1 MAELLNLNP
10 RLDRRALAGEFA
22 HVGRLQIRDVLTAE
36 SAARVQEILVNRTP
50 WNLAWQSGASSA
62 PQLLKADQVASM
74 GTAELEQIASRAAA
88 DPEYGFAYHSYPL
101 VTAYLERWSPG
112 SPQERLLEELN
123 SPEMLQFIRD
133 VTAFGD
139 IVKMDGQATLYTA
152 GNFLRPHNDEE
163 SERGRKVAYVL
174 NMTVG
179 SWDPRWGGL
188 LRFFDENWDVEQ
200 QFVPSFTCLNLFR
213 VPQWHEVSQVA
224 QDAPRAR
231 YAITGWA
238 RNR

>member
-1 MAELLNLNP
+1 MADLLNLNP
-10 RLDRRALAGEFA
+10 QLDEGALAGEFA
-22 HVGRLQIRDVLTAE
+22 RTGRLQIRDVLTGE
-36 SAARVQEILVNRTP
+36 SAARVQDVLVNRTP
-50 WNLAWQSGASSA
+50 WNLAWQSGPKSP
-62 PQLLKADQVASM
+62 PQVVKARQVASM
-74 GTAELEQIASRAAA
+74 AAAELERLASRAAA
-88 DPEYGFAYHSYPL
+88 DPDYGFAYHSYPL

-123 SPEMLQFIRD
+123 SPELLQFMRD
-133 VTAFGD
+133 VTGFND

-163 SERGRKVAYVL
+163 SERGRQVAYVL

-179 SWDPRWGGL
+179 SWDPTWGGL
-188 LRFFDENWDVEQ
+188 LRFFDKDWDVEQ
-200 QFVPSFTCLNLFR
+200 EFIPSFNCLNLFR

-224 QDAPRAR
+224 PDAPKAR